1 MTDVLTLG
9 ETMASMR
16 SAGPLRL
23 GGALNLSIAGSE
35 SNVAIGLARLG
46 HTASWVG
53 VVGDDELGSLIL
65 RTLRAE
71 NVDTTQA
78 HTHQDASTGTITIE
92 RRVGDIARVLYHRSE
107 SAGSTLS
114 TEHVTRAFAEC
125 APRWVHLTGITPA
138 LSQTARAAVE
148 AALDLA
154 AAAGAKVS
162 LDVNYRSRLWDRELA
177 ARYLRSIVTRVDLLV
192 ASDDELALVT
202 PEECTTEA
210 QRIEWLL
217 HHGVGEVVITRG
229 AAGASLHNRVG
240 TLHQAAAPVLVVDT
254 VGAGDAFTAGLL
266 SATLDDLPDDDRLRR
281 AALCGAFAVG
291 SPGDWE
297 GTPAR
302 DELSLLDQGAG
313 ATHR

>member
-53 VVGDDELGSLIL
+53 VVGDDELGALIL

-71 NVDTTQA
+71 NVATTQA
-78 HTHQDASTGTITIE
+78 HTHQDAPTGTITIE
-92 RRVGDIARVLYHRSE
+92 RRVSDITRVLYHRSQ

-114 TEHVTRAFAEC
+114 TEHITRAFADC
-125 APRWVHLTGITPA
+125 TPRWVHLTGITPA
-138 LSQTARAAVE
+138 LSQTAREAVE
-148 AALDLA
+148 AALDLT

-162 LDVNYRSRLWDRELA
+162 LDVNYRSRLWDRETA

-192 ASDDELALVT
+192 ASDDELGLVT
-202 PEECTTEA
+202 PEVCTTEA

-217 HHGVGEVVITRG
+217 HHGVAEVVITRG
-229 AAGASLHNRVG
+229 DAGASLHNRVG
-240 TLHQAAAPVLVVDT
+240 TQHEAAAAVLIVDT

-266 SATLDDLPDDDRLRR
+266 SATLDNLPDDDRLRR
-281 AALCGAFAVG
+281 ATLCGAFAVG

-302 DELSLLDQGAG
+302 NELSLLDQGTG